1 MIPRLNGFEILMA
14 SYAMAHT
21 KLEMVLRDTG
31 CEIDNKRL
39 RIFLTNSLEEHKH
52 DKGAMFSQWLAAE
65 AKAADS
71 IKLNTPVMVVI
82 GNPPYSGISF
92 NRGKWINKLIEQY
105 KYIDGEHFGEKKH
118 WLDDDYVKFIRYGQH
133 HIDHTG
139 EGVLAYI
146 NNNGFLDNPTFRGMR
161 WSLLQSFDEIYIID
175 LHGNSKKKETAP
187 DGSPD
192 KNVFDIQQ
200 GVSIN
205 LFIKTGKKNNN
216 DLAQVLHYDLY
227 GTREGKYQFLWDNDL
242 PPNRL

>member
-82 GNPPYSGISF
+82 GNPPYSGESANKGEWITDLLQAYKQEPGG
-92 NRGKWINKLIEQY
+92 GKLQERNAK
-105 KYIDGEHFGEKKH
+105 
-118 WLDDDYVKFIRYGQH
+118 WLNDDYVKFIRYGQH

-146 NNNGFLDNPTFRGMR
+146 NNHSFLDNPTFRGMR
-161 WSLLQSFDEIYIID
+161 WRSVTKFRRD
-175 LHGNSKKKETAP
+175 LH
-187 DGSPD
+187 
-192 KNVFDIQQ
+192 
-200 GVSIN
+200 
-205 LFIKTGKKNNN
+205 
-216 DLAQVLHYDLY
+216 H
-227 GTREGKYQFLWDNDL
+227 
-242 PPNRL
+242 